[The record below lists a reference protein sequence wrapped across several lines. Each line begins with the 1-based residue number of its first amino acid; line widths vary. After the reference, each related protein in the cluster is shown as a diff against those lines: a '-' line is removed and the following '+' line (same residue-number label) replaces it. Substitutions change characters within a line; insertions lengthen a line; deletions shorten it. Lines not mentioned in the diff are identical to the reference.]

1 MTNDK
6 TSYIVWFA
14 YQTFVAHREIFEIY
28 FLISKKIQE
37 LILHLVLIVG
47 TRTRFVLFKLKVV
60 DIEYMFP
67 DMFSILLENCMYYK
81 Y

>member
-28 FLISKKIQE
+28 FLISKKIHE
-37 LILHLVLIVG
+37 LILHLVQ
-47 TRTRFVLFKLKVV
+47 RAVLPTGRIFGRITQKGPVKN
-60 DIEYMFP
+60 MCGRA
-67 DMFSILLENCMYYK
+67 N
-81 Y
+81 